1 MAITSKGGL
10 FSLDLLL
17 AFLASCFLVFFFLS
31 FFSQSIHFEAEQVK
45 RLSLSRKALSYADRL
60 VKVSINSFSPGLA
73 LNDPE
78 KRRTL
83 PNYLSPLP
91 LQPEGQAIKQVYLKA
106 INFPFEQTLFLDL
119 NQSDYCLVVE
129 RMVLMD
135 VNGWPVKAVLGVK
148 ACE

>member
-1 MAITSKGGL
+1 
-10 FSLDLLL
+10 LL
-17 AFLASCFLVFFFLS
+17 AFLAACFLVFFCLS
-31 FFSQSIHFEAEQVK
+31 FFSQAINFEAEQAHH
-45 RLSLSRKALSYADRL
+45 LSLSRKALSYADRL

-73 LNDPE
+73 VNDPE

-83 PNYLSPLP
+83 PNYLSPFP
-91 LQPEGQAIKQVYLKA
+91 LRPEDPAIKQVYLKA
-106 INFPFEQTLFLDL
+106 INFPFTQTLFLDL
-119 NQSDYCLVVE
+119 NHSGHCLAVE